1 MRTSL
6 RLLASTLLGV
16 TMLASIGVGS
26 TLAKSDV
33 QTYDVNDAWCFQDV
47 VELYCSVQEGT
58 LTVTTKS
65 DGSEVGRLDAV
76 VTVDI
81 TADGA
86 FLASYRT
93 VTRQITRSAPDG
105 SYSFTWSDKTRRT
118 DSDGTCKIDMRFK
131 VVDFHVVTDFLKG
144 TCD

>member
-1 MRTSL
+1 MRTTL

-16 TMLASIGVGS
+16 ALLASVGVGS
-26 TLAKSDV
+26 TLARGDV
-33 QTYDVNDAWCFQDV
+33 ETYDVDDSYCFLDV

-58 LTVTTKS
+58 MTIVTKD
-65 DGSEVGRLDAV
+65 DGSSVGRLDAV

-81 TADGA
+81 TVDGESI
-86 FLASYRT
+86 ASYT
-93 VTRQITRSAPDG
+93 TITRQVTRSAPDG

-118 DSDGTCKIDMRFK
+118 DGDGTCNVAFRFK
-131 VVDFHVVTDFLKG
+131 VVDTHVVTDFLKG

>member
-16 TMLASIGVGS
+16 ALLASIGVGS
-26 TLAKSDV
+26 TLAKGSVETFDV
-33 QTYDVNDAWCFQDV
+33 DDAWCFQDV

-58 LTVTTKS
+58 MTVVTK
-65 DGSEVGRLDAV
+65 DEGSSVGRLDAV